1 MTVAFAKVLNTSAV
15 RVWDLITDTQ
25 TWSKWGPSIRAV
37 DTQER
42 FIRRGSTGR
51 IRTIIGM
58 WLPFTITT
66 YEPQQYWDWRVGG
79 IQATG
84 HRLEPW
90 GPKHCR
96 VSFIVPVWGVSY
108 GIVCRIALNR
118 IDRLL
123 TLTAQED

>member
-96 VSFIVPVWGVSY
+96 VSFIVPVWGVPY